1 MKEKAAL
8 GYNGCEYE
16 VGTSREGAETLLWRF
31 SLRISRKGET
41 VLEYDSRAE
50 YPTATVAENVGERHA
65 RTWINAYLRKY
76 R

>member
-1 MKEKAAL
+1 MREKAAL
-8 GYNGCEYE
+8 RYVGCEYE
-16 VGTSREGAETLLWRF
+16 VGTRREGVAPLLWRF
-31 SLRISRKGET
+31 SLRISWKGEI